1 MQKSMELLGEEN
13 VAFKFVI
20 LYPKTI
26 LSLILLRVSEAND
39 VPINSHNRK
48 NRSLNQNQTA
58 LKSLRKWKKVDR
70 HSGPF
75 GMCDSKLDERL

>member
-48 NRSLNQNQTA
+48 NRSLN
-58 LKSLRKWKKVDR
+58 
-70 HSGPF
+70 
-75 GMCDSKLDERL
+75 